1 MYVCI
6 YRCSSRISSSRNS
19 SGEESALTDALVPT
33 PLPSKF
39 FLSFFFFFLISI
51 LRQGMGFRLVSFV
64 VPFYFR
70 PADFFFFL
78 HTAKCALFRS
88 TLLKASRFIV
98 STKGYTYIYVSRPA
112 TSLVVLAGRL
122 FVFRSTAT
130 PKINFDSA
138 FVCLVDWQRCT
149 QAVTRVYEREWER
162 RREREKEKREKELW
176 KCDSASEVAEERE

>member
-1 MYVCI
+1 MYCMYVCI

-39 FLSFFFFFLISI
+39 FLFFFFFLISI
-51 LRQGMGFRLVSFV
+51 LRQGMAFVSSRSSSPFIFV
-64 VPFYFR
+64 LR
-70 PADFFFFL
+70 TFFFYTPQSAHF
-78 HTAKCALFRS
+78 FGQ
-88 TLLKASRFIV
+88 RFSKLPV
-98 STKGYTYIYVSRPA
+98 SLCPRKGIRIYVSRPA

-149 QAVTRVYEREWER
+149 QAVTRVYERE
-162 RREREKEKREKELW
+162 
-176 KCDSASEVAEERE
+176 